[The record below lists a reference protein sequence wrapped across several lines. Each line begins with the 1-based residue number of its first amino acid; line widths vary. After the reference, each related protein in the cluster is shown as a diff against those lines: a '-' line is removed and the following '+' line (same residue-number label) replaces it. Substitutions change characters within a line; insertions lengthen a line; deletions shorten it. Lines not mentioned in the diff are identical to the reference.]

1 MIRCIRAMRL
11 SVLNV
16 TDKQTERQTL
26 QNNKTQWKL

>member
-1 MIRCIRAMRL
+1 MRL
-11 SVLNV
+11 SVFNV